1 MIMEWKW
8 IYLQLQM
15 HGSASLKW
23 LICML
28 CVCCERHRRYFETR
42 RFMYP
47 ERPVLLWKYDWKYRK
62 KRKTNEKKNVIIDNN
77 KNRTFTIVVWICKI
91 LLLFVWLV
99 FSFWWFRLSKLKLDA
114 IFICLKIDLGCQPKQ
129 SYLIAR
135 IHIIHLSRSR
145 AFISIILI
153 LNTRKYSFK
162 ITLYHWPCFSF
173 PIRGLQCQLK
183 VSIQLPPER
192 ILFFLSEN

>member
-1 MIMEWKW
+1 MFVVRDTEGTLKPEDLCIRSVQCFCENMIGNTE
-8 IYLQLQM
+8 
-15 HGSASLKW
+15 
-23 LICML
+23 
-28 CVCCERHRRYFETR
+28 
-42 RFMYP
+42 
-47 ERPVLLWKYDWKYRK
+47 
-62 KRKTNEKKNVIIDNN
+62 KREKRMKKNVIIDNN

-162 ITLYHWPCFSF
+162 ITLYH
-173 PIRGLQCQLK
+173 
-183 VSIQLPPER
+183 
-192 ILFFLSEN
+192 